1 MTLNQDQ
8 VRERITPDTSS
19 SGDETGTRTETGP
32 AQAGAAP
39 VPPPAPRRRLR
50 LLVLP
55 ILLLVVLVVGFFGYR
70 YWQDQQRY
78 VSTDNA
84 FVTGALVQIGSVN
97 AGRIASVSAAVG
109 DPVAL
114 DQVVATVKL
123 PSAISGTGSG
133 TTIMGFRGT
142 ADQVAD
148 VRSSIDGIVVYRDA
162 NPGDT
167 ISVGQPIVTTV
178 DPSQLWVQAQI
189 EETKISRIRPGEPV
203 EVTVDTLGGRALTG
217 RVIGVDC
224 ATAGTFSLI
233 PQNNTSGN
241 FTKVTQLVPVNIA
254 LDDSRVPLVYGS
266 SVEVKIQVVDNPGGG
281 NG

>member
-8 VRERITPDTSS
+8 VRERITPGVSPN
-19 SGDETGTRTETGP
+19 GDEIGTQTETGP
-32 AQAGAAP
+32 TQPGSAP
-39 VPPPAPRRRLR
+39 IPLPAPRRRLR
-50 LLVLP
+50 PLVLP
-55 ILLLVVLVVGFFGYR
+55 ILLIVLLVVGFFGYR

-84 FVTGALVQIGSVN
+84 FVTGSLVQIGSEN

-123 PSAISGTGSG
+123 PSALSGTGSG
-133 TTIMGFRGT
+133 TIIMGFRGT

-167 ISVGQPIVTTV
+167 ISVGQPILTAV

-189 EETKISRIRPGEPV
+189 EETKISRIRLGQPV
-203 EVTVDTLGGRALTG
+203 EVTVDTLGGRALAG
-217 RVIGVDC
+217 EVVAVDC

-254 LDDSRVPLVYGS
+254 LDDGSLPLVYGS
-266 SVEVKIQVVDNPGGG
+266 SVEVKIRVDDQGAG